1 MSNSA
6 DSNAST
12 PMIDRVSQAL
22 PHPLLLVRSDGAILE
37 ANPAAEA
44 FFEMGQTMLQ
54 RSALAG
60 VVGPHSAL
68 AEIIRKAHD
77 EGKSINIYR
86 VALQAARFDRAKLV
100 DIHAAPLPDQQDII
114 MLLIQERTMIDKFNR
129 QLGNRNAVRTA
140 SGMAAMLAHEIKN
153 PLSGIRGAAQLLE
166 SSVPT
171 EDRPLTSLIRDETDR
186 IVKLV
191 DRFEMFSDQRK
202 LEMEEVNI
210 HSVLDHVR
218 QLALSGFA
226 RSMRITQSYDPS
238 LPSLNCNRDLMVQV
252 ILNLVKNAAEAIG
265 SAAEG
270 EIVLSTAYKPGV
282 TILVPETGERVRL
295 PLEVCVRDNG
305 PGVPEDIRSHL
316 FDAFVTTK
324 VSGSGL
330 GLALASKVIGD
341 HGGIIECE
349 SVPRRTVF
357 RMLMPLKSSQSTGHG
372 SMGS

>member
-1 MSNSA
+1 MTSPDQTA
-6 DSNAST
+6 

-22 PHPLLLVRSDGAILE
+22 PYPLLLVHRDGAILE
-37 ANPAAEA
+37 VNPPAEA
-44 FFEMGQTMLQ
+44 FFDMGQALLQ
-54 RSALAG
+54 RTSLAG

-68 AEIIRKAHD
+68 ADIVRKAH
-77 EGKSINIYR
+77 EETKSINIYR
-86 VALQAARFDRAKLV
+86 VALHAARFDRARLV
-100 DIHAAPLPDQQDII
+100 DIHAAPLPDRSDIV
-114 MLLIQERTMIDKFNR
+114 MLLIQERTIIDKFNR

-140 SGMAAMLAHEIKN
+140 SGMAALLAHEIKN

-166 SSVPT
+166 TSVPA
-171 EDRPLTSLIRDETDR
+171 EDRTLTSLIRDETDR

-191 DRFEMFSDQRK
+191 DRFEMFSDHRRI
-202 LEMEEVNI
+202 EMEEVNI
-210 HSVLDHVR
+210 HAVLDHVR
-218 QLALSGFA
+218 HLALSGVA
-226 RSMRITQSYDPS
+226 RTIRITQAYDPS
-238 LPSLNCNRDLMVQV
+238 LPPLICNRDLMVQV

-265 SAAEG
+265 TAPEG
-270 EIVLSTAYKPGV
+270 EIVLTTAYKPGV
-282 TILVPETGERVRL
+282 SMLLPETGERVRL

-305 PGVPEDIRSHL
+305 PGIPEDIRAHL

-357 RMLMPLKSSQSTGHG
+357 RMLMPLQSSQSSGHG
-372 SMGS
+372 SMSS